1 MDVQDSILH
10 VDRFLL
16 ILHRTNT
23 KHMYKPKNKK
33 KSIHAISFILSVYIV
48 LRGCNS
54 STDHKTVPSSP
65 LNKVSLLQKEY
76 VEEGQTEIQSEF

>member
-1 MDVQDSILH
+1 MQ
-10 VDRFLL
+10 
-16 ILHRTNT
+16 
-23 KHMYKPKNKK
+23 
-33 KSIHAISFILSVYIV
+33 SIHAISFILSVYIV

-54 STDHKTVPSSP
+54 STVHKTVPSSP

>member
-1 MDVQDSILH
+1 
-10 VDRFLL
+10 
-16 ILHRTNT
+16 
-23 KHMYKPKNKK
+23 MYKTKNKIQ
-33 KSIHAISFILSVYIV
+33 SIHAISFILSVYIV

-54 STDHKTVPSSP
+54 STDHKNVPSSP

>member
-1 MDVQDSILH
+1 M
-10 VDRFLL
+10 F
-16 ILHRTNT
+16 
-23 KHMYKPKNKK
+23 KPKNKIQ
-33 KSIHAISFILSVYIV
+33 SIHAISFILSVYIV

-65 LNKVSLLQKEY
+65 LNKVKES

>member
-1 MDVQDSILH
+1 
-10 VDRFLL
+10 
-16 ILHRTNT
+16 
-23 KHMYKPKNKK
+23 MYKPKNKIQ
-33 KSIHAISFILSVYIV
+33 SNHAISFILSVYIV

-76 VEEGQTEIQSEF
+76 MYVEEGQTEIQSEF

>member
-1 MDVQDSILH
+1 M
-10 VDRFLL
+10 F
-16 ILHRTNT
+16 
-23 KHMYKPKNKK
+23 KPKNKIQ
-33 KSIHAISFILSVYIV
+33 SIHAISFTLSVYIV